1 MRTLI
6 RSRRAAPAQPRVE
19 ETADGPRPVPAPEP
33 RPIPAHD
40 PPRTVA
46 GATWVMACIAVLIL
60 IVLIVFVAQNTE
72 SVRVTLFGFHGRF
85 PLAVAL
91 LAAVAAGCVLTL
103 GLGTTRILQLR
114 RIVRRRRRAD
124 LAAAKVAEVE
134 AADADAAG
142 VADAAQPPAFAPET
156 PDPLGVQTRAEEPAD
171 PSR

>member
-60 IVLIVFVAQNTE
+60 IVLIVFVAQNTA
-72 SVRVTLFGFHGRF
+72 SVRVTLFSFHGRF
-85 PLAVAL
+85 PLAVEL

-114 RIVRRRRRAD
+114 RVLRRRRRAD
-124 LAAAKVAEVE
+124 LAAAREARVAEE
-134 AADADAAG
+134 AQTPD
-142 VADAAQPPAFAPET
+142 PAPET
-156 PDPLGVQTRAEEPAD
+156 PEPDEAPTPD
-171 PSR
+171 E